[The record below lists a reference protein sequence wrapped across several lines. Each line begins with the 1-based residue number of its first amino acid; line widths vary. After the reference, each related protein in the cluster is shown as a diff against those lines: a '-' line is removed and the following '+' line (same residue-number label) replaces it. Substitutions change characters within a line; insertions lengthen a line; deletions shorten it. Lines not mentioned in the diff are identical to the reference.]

1 MFKSFEVACI
11 IYKLVALRG
20 KIEGEF
26 NDGLLYPSA
35 TLVNNPHPC
44 NLFSM

>member
-1 MFKSFEVACI
+1 MYHLLTGGTEEEV
-11 IYKLVALRG
+11 G
-20 KIEGEF
+20 GEF

-35 TLVNNPHPC
+35 ALVNNPHPC